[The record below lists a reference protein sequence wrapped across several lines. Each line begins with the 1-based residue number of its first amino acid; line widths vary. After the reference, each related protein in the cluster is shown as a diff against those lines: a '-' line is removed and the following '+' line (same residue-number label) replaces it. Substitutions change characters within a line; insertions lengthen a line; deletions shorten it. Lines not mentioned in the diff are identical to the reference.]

1 MVAGWKGR
9 AGAGAGTAVEHNGGR
24 RQRPIG
30 RRLYAAL
37 PVVGIEQ
44 AVAEEIA
51 CTR

>member
-9 AGAGAGTAVEHNGGR
+9 AGAGARPAVDQKGGQR
-24 RQRPIG
+24 PRPIG